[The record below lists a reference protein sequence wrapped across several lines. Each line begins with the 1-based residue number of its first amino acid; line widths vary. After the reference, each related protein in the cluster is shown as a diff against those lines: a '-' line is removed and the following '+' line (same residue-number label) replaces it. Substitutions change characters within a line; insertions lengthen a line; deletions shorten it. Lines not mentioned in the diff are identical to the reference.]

1 MPYPPTPDGI
11 PLLAQT
17 AHLPDDTAATRLDT
31 PTAVILTL
39 GLGRQGTQTAP
50 DIVALFDDAL
60 LAAICTIWGIHVPIE
75 EVRKDPIRALGPL
88 ATMIISPDL
97 IPEHVAR
104 HRA

>member
-1 MPYPPTPDGI
+1 MQHPPTPDGI

-17 AHLPDDTAATRLDT
+17 AHLPDGTAATRLDT

-60 LAAICTIWGIHVPIE
+60 LAAICAIWGIHAPIE
-75 EVRKDPIRALGPL
+75 EVRKNPIWALGPL
-88 ATMIISPDL
+88 ANMIISPDL
-97 IPEHVAR
+97 IPEHIAR
-104 HRA
+104 QRA

>member
-39 GLGRQGTQTAP
+39 GLGRQGAQTAP

-97 IPEHVAR
+97 IPEHIAR

>member
-11 PLLAQT
+11 PLLAQA
-17 AHLPDDTAATRLDT
+17 AHLPDGTAATRLDT

-50 DIVALFDDAL
+50 DIVALFDDPA
-60 LAAICTIWGIHVPIE
+60 LAAICATWGIHTPIE
-75 EVRKDPIRALGPL
+75 EVRKDPVRALGPL

-97 IPEHVAR
+97 IPDHIAR

>member
-75 EVRKDPIRALGPL
+75 AVRKDPIRALGPP

>member
-97 IPEHVAR
+97 IPEHIAR